1 MAVINQQTVQVSLP
15 QNQQVP
21 NEGPKAIPLLLNF
34 VTVASYSLDLTYI
47 QESGQISMVQTLF
60 IDAST
65 ATAALVVTV
74 NGTNQKIVAA
84 AGTQGYYPVLCPNPP
99 KFTFANT
106 SGADVI
112 PVFLINA
119 PISGVVW
126 STT

>member
-65 ATAALVVTV
+65 ATADLVVTV

-99 KFTFANT
+99 KFAFVNT